1 MSSCSL
7 LAVLLTLLALSLT
20 ACHPA
25 RVLVVVPDSLTHDIG
40 LWSDA
45 DLICVAVPRYQAA
58 YVPRR
63 CVPMKTI
70 RTLILQTQIAG
81 GRD

>member
-7 LAVLLTLLALSLT
+7 LAMVLTLLAFSLS

-25 RVLVVVPDSLTHDIG
+25 RLIVVVPESLTHDIG

-45 DLICVAVPRYQAA
+45 DLICVALSRYEAA
-58 YVPRR
+58 YVSRR

-81 GRD
+81 LRD

>member
-1 MSSCSL
+1 MSSVSW
-7 LAVLLTLLALSLT
+7 LAMVLTLLALSLA
-20 ACHPA
+20 ACRPA
-25 RVLVVVPDSLTHDIG
+25 RLIVVVPESLTHDIG

-45 DLICVAVPRYQAA
+45 DLICVAVPRAQAL

-81 GRD
+81 RR